1 MTKFNL
7 HKFLEREN
15 LTVHRF
21 DGLVSFDYNKTI
33 TFTMDWDEITINA
46 RGIVFEES
54 TGKLIAFPFR
64 KFWNKEELD
73 GGDDRSVEMLERLP
87 AEYHPN
93 FDGESMILEKADGCM
108 HFYTPIML
116 PDGSY
121 EYLGKIIQNPN
132 ITHVMG
138 FDHVLQHVVP
148 TKIIRKYRNG
158 RKDNWVKLHTS
169 HNWNPR
175 ASGRGFNNVIRV
187 TDNHKFLTNR
197 GYIDVK
203 SLSMNDTIYSTKVV
217 LSPLQMEF
225 LTGTLLGDSSISMN
239 GNTSAVVQGYHN
251 KDHMDYVELK
261 RHILSDVCNNHR
273 AMQVSGYGSE
283 MHPYGTL
290 YMKSLIPIRNA
301 WYNRVGIKTVPD
313 DLTLT
318 DFSFAIWYMDDGS
331 INYRNTHTN
340 KYPSIRLATNAF
352 SYNSCDRL
360 KRAIIK
366 LFGNVPVSIINNK
379 GWTICINS
387 GKNNEINHIWER
399 ISPYIVKSF
408 KYKLPE
414 MYRTE
419 SDSILFNMTFKSD
432 RILQPESIVNI
443 EYDISHDS
451 KLNNS
456 KQAYDLETETHNYF
470 AHGILVHNSCAIVF
484 YYNGKWY
491 VKTRGSF
498 VSEQALWASA
508 YLHNFIDVD
517 KMNKDHT
524 YLFEIIYPQNRI
536 VVDYGDK
543 EALVLTGIIDTA
555 TQKEFWYDYLV
566 AEAEKIGSDVVKA
579 FVFEKFEDI
588 FKAREQLTVNEEGFV
603 ITFRNGYK
611 FKLKGE
617 AYCNVHRKMCAV
629 TPLHF
634 WRELDTDTLTIP
646 DDFLADLPEEFRHT
660 VDELKYTIESLH
672 QNLYNEVVEYAKT
685 VPHFENDVD
694 GRRDRF
700 FFIQKNI
707 PKDYIHYVLSYLN
720 GNLAALREAVHKAVR
735 PKNNTFTDERL
746 KSMLARVARI
756 QSDS

>member
-54 TGKLIAFPFR
+54 TGKLVAFPYR

-73 GGDDRSVEMLERLP
+73 GGDARSAEMLSKLP

-93 FDGESMILEKADGCM
+93 FEGESMILEKADG
-108 HFYTPIML
+108 
-116 PDGSY
+116 
-121 EYLGKIIQNPN
+121 
-132 ITHVMG
+132 
-138 FDHVLQHVVP
+138 
-148 TKIIRKYRNG
+148 
-158 RKDNWVKLHTS
+158 
-169 HNWNPR
+169 
-175 ASGRGFNNVIRV
+175 
-187 TDNHKFLTNR
+187 
-197 GYIDVK
+197 
-203 SLSMNDTIYSTKVV
+203 
-217 LSPLQMEF
+217 
-225 LTGTLLGDSSISMN
+225 
-239 GNTSAVVQGYHN
+239 
-251 KDHMDYVELK
+251 
-261 RHILSDVCNNHR
+261 
-273 AMQVSGYGSE
+273 
-283 MHPYGTL
+283 
-290 YMKSLIPIRNA
+290 
-301 WYNRVGIKTVPD
+301 
-313 DLTLT
+313 
-318 DFSFAIWYMDDGS
+318 
-331 INYRNTHTN
+331 
-340 KYPSIRLATNAF
+340 
-352 SYNSCDRL
+352 
-360 KRAIIK
+360 
-366 LFGNVPVSIINNK
+366 
-379 GWTICINS
+379 
-387 GKNNEINHIWER
+387 
-399 ISPYIVKSF
+399 
-408 KYKLPE
+408 
-414 MYRTE
+414 
-419 SDSILFNMTFKSD
+419 
-432 RILQPESIVNI
+432 
-443 EYDISHDS
+443 
-451 KLNNS
+451 
-456 KQAYDLETETHNYF
+456 
-470 AHGILVHNSCAIVF
+470 SCAIVF

-566 AEAEKIGSDVVKA
+566 TEAEKIGSDVVKA

-735 PKNNTFTDERL
+735 PNNNTFTDERL